1 MKKINTIV
9 KLVLELG
16 PIVLFFVIYSRLKT
30 ETVVI
35 AGSSYD
41 GFLVATAAFIPLII
55 VSTGLLWWLSGT
67 LSKMQLVTLVLVVAF
82 GGLSLWLHD
91 ERFFKMKPTA
101 IYALFAGALGF
112 GLLRGRNYLASLM
125 GEMLPMEPEGWTILT
140 RRLVLFFA
148 GLAVTNELVWRM
160 MTTDDWV
167 RFKTFVLPLALFGF
181 FMGQGRLMAR
191 HAIEKNTD

>member
-1 MKKINTIV
+1 MKKINPIV

-55 VSTGLLWWLSGT
+55 VSTGLLWWPSGT

-82 GGLSLWLHD
+82 GGVSLWVHD
-91 ERFFKMKPTA
+91 KRFF
-101 IYALFAGALGF
+101 
-112 GLLRGRNYLASLM
+112 
-125 GEMLPMEPEGWTILT
+125 
-140 RRLVLFFA
+140 
-148 GLAVTNELVWRM
+148 
-160 MTTDDWV
+160 
-167 RFKTFVLPLALFGF
+167 
-181 FMGQGRLMAR
+181 
-191 HAIEKNTD
+191 